1 VAAVQHHLSADRV
14 RLDCLRCGW
23 HGQRRAAKEPKPC
36 SRCGGP
42 LVVRMLDTRM
52 LAAPTGNG
60 RQVSVYLDAADHAML
75 VELGGGS
82 AAEGLRQIVA
92 GHLAQ
97 RRLERLAASAG

>member
-42 LVVRMLDTRM
+42 LVVRMIDPSRIC
-52 LAAPTGNG
+52 ASGNG
-60 RQVSVYLDAADHAML
+60 ARVHVYVDADDHAML
-75 VELGGGS
+75 VDLGGGS

-92 GHLAQ
+92 GYLAQ